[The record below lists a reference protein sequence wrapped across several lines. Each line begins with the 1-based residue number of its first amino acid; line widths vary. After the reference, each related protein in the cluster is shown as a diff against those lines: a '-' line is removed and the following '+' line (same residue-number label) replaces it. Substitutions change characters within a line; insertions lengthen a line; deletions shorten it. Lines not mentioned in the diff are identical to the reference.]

1 MYLNRT
7 LYALISICAI
17 VCFLNYLKFSSYK
30 KQPILLSD
38 LALNKASLTLNQVN
52 NLNYSYPNLASNSI
66 PMETLIARYYL
77 KYEDYD
83 NATKFAKKGIQ
94 ANPYLAYT
102 YYLTSR
108 VYIDQNNLQLSLEY
122 LKKAYDLSPNIES
135 VRVLYFTV
143 DNILKNK
150 LNNN

>member
-1 MYLNRT
+1 MSNNEIELIDKNIKIKSFKEMSKFKIIEKNFSNWPRSHGG
-7 LYALISICAI
+7 YASMR
-17 VCFLNYLKFSSYK
+17 FSSLDNINKNNIKKLKLAWIYK
-30 KQPILLSD
+30 SKD
-38 LALNKASLTLNQVN
+38 GG
-52 NLNYSYPNLASNSI
+52 
-66 PMETLIARYYL
+66 
-77 KYEDYD
+77 
-83 NATKFAKKGIQ
+83 KGIQ

-122 LKKAYDLSPNIES
+122 LKKAYELSPNIES